1 MIASSCFIACLTML
15 IGSFFLIYER
25 WIRGGVVGQDG
36 GRVVRLVRL
45 VIRFVRLGFALVF
58 VSVCVFL
65 EW

>member
-1 MIASSCFIACLTML
+1 ML

-45 VIRFVRLGFALVF
+45 VIKFVRLGFALVF
-58 VSVCVFL
+58 VSVCVFSRMVNERL
-65 EW
+65 ARAGTN